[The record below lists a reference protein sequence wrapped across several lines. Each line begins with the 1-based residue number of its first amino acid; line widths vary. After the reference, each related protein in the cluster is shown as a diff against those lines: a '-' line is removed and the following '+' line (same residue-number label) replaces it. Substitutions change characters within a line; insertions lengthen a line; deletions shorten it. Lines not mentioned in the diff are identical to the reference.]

1 MGSYYQQKKNYNK
14 YNPTQSF
21 SDMDCYGND
30 YFGNNSENKE
40 HSTNIYGNNAFKPI
54 KSNTFNKKSS
64 YSTSSYSKKNP
75 PSSFLF
81 FIYMFFSVI
90 GIILVQSIGS
100 NIIETHGRI
109 FLRAFLWTIFE
120 SPIIYFLVWK
130 MFLSK
135 ILNAY
140 VDSENEIATCSF
152 YSLIGIP
159 ICAIIINMGIIEYL
173 NSSWDKSESVKWYL
187 TVINKQVHT
196 HRNSKTHSTSY
207 SYHVYFTSW
216 LSRNTFEK
224 KVTSY
229 EYSNFNVNDV
239 VCVNTKSGYF
249 GYPYYTTLYLVDKK
263 QFPSGTRFPIS
274 EEEANPLI
282 EQQKQL
288 LEEEKQNSQYNNRNR
303 YRKSYTSY

>member
-1 MGSYYQQKKNYNK
+1 MESEYHPMGSYYQQKKNYNK

-54 KSNTFNKKSS
+54 KSNTFNKNSS

-135 ILNAY
+135 ILNAF
-140 VDSENEIATCSF
+140 VDSENEIATCGF

-159 ICAIIINMGIIEYL
+159 ICAIIINMGIIEHL

-187 TVINKQVHT
+187 TVINIGIQKLIQRHIHIMFILLLGYHAILLKKKLQAMNT
-196 HRNSKTHSTSY
+196 ATLMSTMLF
-207 SYHVYFTSW
+207 V
-216 LSRNTFEK
+216 
-224 KVTSY
+224 
-229 EYSNFNVNDV
+229 
-239 VCVNTKSGYF
+239 
-249 GYPYYTTLYLVDKK
+249 
-263 QFPSGTRFPIS
+263 
-274 EEEANPLI
+274 
-282 EQQKQL
+282 
-288 LEEEKQNSQYNNRNR
+288 
-303 YRKSYTSY
+303 